1 MNNVI
6 AWLLESEPWVE
17 YRTRLDLLGEMENDQ
32 RVINSKNR
40 IIVHPKV
47 KAIFSDLYNWNEQV
61 VKNHKNAGLPLHKLS
76 FIADIG
82 LSINDPEVKKITDIV
97 VEHQDD
103 KGVLQVI
110 MNIPK
115 HFGGT
120 GENTWGWMLCDAPII
135 LYSLHKLGVSDDIL
149 GAGIR
154 YLISLIKDNGWA
166 CTVSQEMG
174 KFRGPGRKDDPCP
187 YANLLM
193 LKLLSQFDDY
203 KNSNE
208 CRTGAECLLGLWE
221 KSMETHPYLF
231 YMGDDFRKLKAP
243 TMWYDIV
250 SVTDVLSQ
258 FEWLR
263 SDPRLN
269 EMYNIIKSKEN
280 GNGCFTPESEYKAC
294 KGWDFGQKKTPS
306 EWLTFLILRISKR
319 MGYGI

>member
-1 MNNVI
+1 
-6 AWLLESEPWVE
+6 LTS
-17 YRTRLDLLGEMENDQ
+17 
-32 RVINSKNR
+32 
-40 IIVHPKV
+40 
-47 KAIFSDLYNWNEQV
+47 
-61 VKNHKNAGLPLHKLS
+61 
-76 FIADIG
+76 
-82 LSINDPEVKKITDIV
+82 
-97 VEHQDD
+97 
-103 KGVLQVI
+103 
-110 MNIPK
+110 
-115 HFGGT
+115 
-120 GENTWGWMLCDAPII
+120 NTII
-135 LYSLHKLGVSDDIL
+135 LYSLHKLGVSDDLL

-208 CRTGAECLLGLWE
+208 CHTGAECLLGLWE

-269 EMYNIIKSKEN
+269 EMINIIKSKEN

-306 EWLTFLILRISKR
+306 EWLTFLILRIFKR
-319 MGYGI
+319 IGYDV